1 MKKIKIEPAVA
12 LEVTGLFLVTAGV
25 AMFSLPVSFIALGA
39 ILIWLT
45 EKAE

>member
-1 MKKIKIEPAVA
+1 MKKVKIEPAVT
-12 LEVTGLFLVTAGV
+12 LEVLGLSLVTIGI
-25 AMFSLPVSFIALGA
+25 AMFSLPVSLIALGA